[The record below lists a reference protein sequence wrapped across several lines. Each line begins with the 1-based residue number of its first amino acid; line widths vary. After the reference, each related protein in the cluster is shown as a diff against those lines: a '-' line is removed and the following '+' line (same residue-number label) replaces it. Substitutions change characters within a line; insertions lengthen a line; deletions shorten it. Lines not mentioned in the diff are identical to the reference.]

1 MKTRR
6 MLLFALTLLL
16 SVAGIQSAMAQAS
29 QDALYIFRND
39 GQFNAFF
46 FGDIDHIE
54 YSKVDTLGVEQA
66 DYVVQEVYALDSVFR
81 IPVSAIDS
89 VAFTTPETKI
99 KQDVFCP
106 DKSIADYIVASD
118 SVYWIRLAT
127 NTPAALIPKVG
138 DKLLIEDES
147 QFIPDGFGGLVTAV
161 TEGSDGITVMTS
173 ALALTEVYEQLYVKL
188 AGASPD
194 MQPVQ
199 TSRRGPLEG
208 VDITVPEEEIVIP
221 TVSQT
226 ITLKKSQALLPDN
239 SYVELN
245 GEVQGSMSLTVS
257 TKMRLRAFL
266 TITPFT
272 GFRYY
277 QETFLDTETESA
289 LALTGGLSGR
299 LEVPFIPAPIHTIK
313 KGQLKVEVGVGLFL
327 EAQAT
332 ALSLTLKNSKS
343 EKTRVNVT
351 LEDDDINLVPPVF
364 NPYYRWSSYCEKDT
378 TELDFQFMGQY
389 SVGLGAFAKAEAKLS
404 IPIEKTPKFVQAW
417 TKTDSLGFKATLGL
431 DIGTKLEYAGPIVT
445 SVPTDLMQTIPIYKE
460 LNKGNVSL
468 SAYFKF
474 VASLSLCNWTPEY
487 APEVKFW
494 EPINRG
500 LVPNITSIKVSQDKE
515 QPIRPYRLLLSST
528 TEDRHILLGTKV
540 GFAVLDANQK
550 VEKDSL
556 CAFYWVAKDAET
568 WRNSAYDCVFKLDPA
583 KGEYKSLTAYP
594 MVELLGSKLLGD
606 QKFDFKLD
614 PARIDISEREI
625 FIGKDLGSRE
635 IEVVPNMENMMVKAE
650 GEWLNQTAPSWL
662 DHKNLLTIYW
672 PDLPENIKD
681 RRGVIRLTGKSQ
693 TGETLVEDSIV
704 VVQYEPFMELSA
716 TSLEFSEK
724 GGTKTITI
732 LKTNVKDI
740 KVSTNSEE
748 IKATLEDKTI
758 TVTMGRNYTDQ
769 PSGGTVYV
777 EGKAPNGQT
786 ISFPVTV
793 TQERGYEPDPD
804 PEPQGPYLKI
814 YPKLVEADPEGD
826 SIVVSVK
833 YKDVENVKI
842 YTELSSNGFLFWRTN
857 FENDKLTVVLK
868 RNTPLEERN
877 VRIILEGQNAE
888 TGKWYHDTLTVV
900 QPPHDKSIKGLLSL
914 GGYLKLKYAYDKY
927 DDFFEKWV
935 HYEEL
940 IDDAIKSFKTDNNT
954 TATQSLKSEDLGN
967 GRLGIKMSYE
977 YPYPDKDGYQN
988 KYVSFEL
995 PNGYESETI
1004 ENFKYIVKA
1013 KDAYWFDF
1021 ADVTIEIAS
1030 IPLTK
1035 KEQETDTWGWD
1046 SGTMK
1051 FSGSLESGVK
1061 LTSVKYHII
1070 SWTGFEE
1077 KGETASDPTQNV
1089 EVTLS
1094 WGTDPDAI
1102 KRANK

>member
-6 MLLFALTLLL
+6 ILLFALTLLQ
-16 SVAGIQSAMAQAS
+16 SVVGIQSAMAQAS

-99 KQDVFCP
+99 KPDVFCP

-343 EKTRVNVT
+343 ERTRVNVT

-378 TELDFQFMGQY
+378 TEIDFQFMGQY

-445 SVPTDLMQTIPIYKE
+445 SVPTDLMQTIPLYKE

-474 VASLSLCNWTPEY
+474 VASLSLCNWTAEY

-635 IEVVPNMENMMVKAE
+635 IEVVPNMENMTVKAE

-662 DHKNLLTIYW
+662 DHKNLLTIY
-672 PDLPENIKD
+672 
-681 RRGVIRLTGKSQ
+681 
-693 TGETLVEDSIV
+693 
-704 VVQYEPFMELSA
+704 Y
-716 TSLEFSEK
+716 
-724 GGTKTITI
+724 
-732 LKTNVKDI
+732 
-740 KVSTNSEE
+740 
-748 IKATLEDKTI
+748 
-758 TVTMGRNYTDQ
+758 
-769 PSGGTVYV
+769 
-777 EGKAPNGQT
+777 
-786 ISFPVTV
+786 
-793 TQERGYEPDPD
+793 
-804 PEPQGPYLKI
+804 
-814 YPKLVEADPEGD
+814 
-826 SIVVSVK
+826 
-833 YKDVENVKI
+833 
-842 YTELSSNGFLFWRTN
+842 
-857 FENDKLTVVLK
+857 
-868 RNTPLEERN
+868 
-877 VRIILEGQNAE
+877 
-888 TGKWYHDTLTVV
+888 DTLTVV
-900 QPPHDKSIKGLLSL
+900 QPPHDKSIKGILSL

-935 HYEEL
+935 HYETL

-967 GRLGIKMSYE
+967 GRLGIEMSYE

-1013 KDAYWFDF
+1013 KDAYWLDF

-1035 KEQETDTWGWD
+1035 KEQKTDSWGWD

-1070 SWTGFEE
+1070 SWTGSEE